1 MQLLIKKKFN
11 YLKVA
16 GINLLI
22 LLIIITIIEL
32 IFGYWFKKDNWGNQI
47 RSFRYKNVE
56 FTSEF
61 NNKKY
66 TFLYKRNSY
75 GFRGEEHDPS
85 KIRIA
90 FLGGSTGN
98 EQYTPQEL
106 SIVGRVNTFL
116 KSKNFKYKIH
126 NASVDGQ
133 SSIGIIH
140 NFKIW
145 FPKINNFN
153 PKIYVIYLGINERY
167 YVPKG
172 IGYGP
177 NPSDISSG
185 KWRGHINDFDNLKKT
200 SLKDQIFDHIKNDSF
215 FMEKG
220 KILKLRFLPPSKR
233 TAAYDPN
240 KFKVPA
246 RSGEIENYT
255 FVNNDEANLIYNKE
269 KLLIKYSGYVKSLTQ
284 RLDYINKIIKA
295 KKALPIFINQVRFD
309 GQKNEI
315 MFITNVII
323 RKYCIDNNIDFID
336 LANIANLEITDFYDT
351 MHTTPEGS
359 NKIAKYI
366 QNDLLKFFKKN
377 LSD

>member
-1 MQLLIKKKFN
+1 MQLLIKNFFN

-32 IFGYWFKKDNWGNQI
+32 IFGHWFKKNNWGNQL

-85 KIRIA
+85 KIKIA
-90 FLGGSTGN
+90 FLGGSTSN

-167 YVPKG
+167 YVPEWTKFD
-172 IGYGP
+172 P

-185 KWRGHINDFDNLKKT
+185 KWRGHINDFDNLRKT
-200 SLKDQIFDHIKNDSF
+200 SLKDQIFDRIKNDSF

-220 KILKLRFLPPSKR
+220 KIFKLRFLPPSKR

-240 KFKVPA
+240 AFKVPA

-295 KKALPIFINQVRFD
+295 KKALPIFINQVMFD

-336 LANIANLEITDFYDT
+336 LANMANLEITDFYDN

>member
-1 MQLLIKKKFN
+1 MQLLIKNFFN

-85 KIRIA
+85 KIKIA
-90 FLGGSTGN
+90 FLGGSTSN

-133 SSIGIIH
+133 SSIGIIN

-167 YVPKG
+167 YVPES
-172 IGYGP
+172 INYEP

-185 KWRGHINDFDNLKKT
+185 KWRGHINDFDNLRKT
-200 SLKDQIFDHIKNDSF
+200 SLKDQIFDRIKNDSF

-284 RLDYINKIIKA
+284 RLDYINRTIKA
-295 KKALPIFINQVRFD
+295 KKALPIFINQVMFD

-359 NKIAKYI
+359 DKIAKYI
-366 QNDLLKFFKKN
+366 QNDLLKFFKKH
-377 LSD
+377 LGD

>member
-1 MQLLIKKKFN
+1 MQLLIKNFFN
-11 YLKVA
+11 NLKIA

-22 LLIIITIIEL
+22 LLIIIIIIEL

-85 KIRIA
+85 KIKIA

-133 SSIGIIH
+133 SSIGIIN

-145 FPKINNFN
+145 FPKIDNFN

-167 YVPKG
+167 YVPKKKE
-172 IGYGP
+172 YEP

-185 KWRGHINDFDNLKKT
+185 EWKGHINDFDTLKKT
-200 SLKDQIFDHIKNDSF
+200 SLKDQIFDRIKNDSF
-215 FMEKG
+215 LYEKG
-220 KILKLRFLPPSKR
+220 KILQLSFFPPRKR
-233 TAAYDPN
+233 TATYDVN
-240 KFKVPA
+240 AFKIPA
-246 RSGEIENYT
+246 RSGQIENYN
-255 FVNNDEANLIYNKE
+255 FVNNVQANKIYNKE
-269 KLLIKYSGYVKSLTQ
+269 ELLIKYSVYVKSLTQ

-295 KKALPIFINQVRFD
+295 KKALPIFINQVMFD

-323 RKYCIDNNIDFID
+323 REYCINNNIDFID
-336 LANIANLEITDFYDT
+336 LANVANLEITDFYDT

-359 NKIAKYI
+359 NKIAELI
-366 QNDLLKFFKKN
+366 QDDLLKIFKKN
-377 LSD
+377 FDN